1 MRKFQVTVNGQT
13 YEVEVEEISGAATS
27 APARPAAPV
36 SAPAAAP
43 KPAPKAA
50 AGAGDPV
57 KAPMP
62 GNILSVA
69 VKAGDAV
76 KSGQTLMMLE
86 AMKME
91 NPIPAPRDG
100 TITSVLVEKGATVE
114 VGQVLVTI
122 Q

>member
-1 MRKFQVTVNGQT
+1 
-13 YEVEVEEISGAATS
+13 
-27 APARPAAPV
+27 
-36 SAPAAAP
+36 
-43 KPAPKAA
+43 
-50 AGAGDPV
+50 
-57 KAPMP
+57 MP

-76 KSGQTLMMLE
+76 KSGQTLMILE

-91 NPIPAPRDG
+91 NPIPAPKDG
-100 TITSVLVEKGATVE
+100 TITSVMVDKGATVE